1 MGETALKRKLTM
13 IGIVLVGILLLV
25 SLINFLSDQ
34 INLAKEG
41 KVLAEFEALTE
52 DQAITVAELSQYLD
66 EKVDRL
72 SQEKAALFVTGLERV
87 QRAKLPQWE
96 KKFENE
102 RLQQELARV
111 YQETGWRLRDFS
123 SIQDAQ
129 LREIVEEA
137 INNGY
142 KVETAEGF
150 FFPVIDYT
158 FYDKYHTA
166 VTPDLAVYYEI
177 MAVESEQAPV
187 KDAALM
193 IQWKEVLNRALRQEE
208 FIRECSS
215 SPQVPAIK
223 KLLKRYATFALFGC
237 DNTPLF
243 SNNTKQMN
251 HEAKTAY
258 LKNDW
263 DEAKGSFSTLI
274 KEYLKVLKV
283 NNYRL
288 TPDVEE
294 FRKDAVAKF

>member
-1 MGETALKRKLTM
+1 MKRKLTM

-25 SLINFLSDQ
+25 SLIRFATDRV
-34 INLAKEG
+34 NLAKEE

-52 DQAITVAELSQYLD
+52 YEDITVAELSQFLD

-72 SQEKAALFVTGLERV
+72 SQEKAALLVTGLERV

-102 RLQQELARV
+102 GLQQELARV
-111 YQETGWRLRDFS
+111 YQETGWRLSDFS
-123 SIQDAQ
+123 SITDAQ

-137 INNGY
+137 IDNGY

-193 IQWKEVLNRALRQEE
+193 IPWEEVLNRALRQEE
-208 FIRECSS
+208 FLMECNS
-215 SPQVPAIK
+215 SPQVPAIE
-223 KLLKRYATFALFGC
+223 KLLKQYVSFALFGC
-237 DNTPLF
+237 NNTPLF
-243 SNNTKQMN
+243 SYDTKKMN
-251 HEAKTAY
+251 SEAKAAY
-258 LKNDW
+258 LKYDW
-263 DEAKGSFSTLI
+263 DEAKGSFSRLI
-274 KEYLKVLKV
+274 KEYLKVLKK
-283 NNYRL
+283 NDYRL